1 MGDESAKRAAE
12 EFLAARISEENQ
24 ASEDQQNRE
33 AAIKLGPTVWKRLAD
48 TVFAQCRDWNAVTKE
63 DSLKCK
69 ETALGDL
76 RILCAGRTFQMLVH
90 YDSKQGLVTI
100 KNSARLENEP
110 DTVMSIQGYS
120 AGGGR
125 DARLMRNNEPV
136 NVEMM
141 ILGHL
146 RLLAGLS
153 RRAE

>member
-1 MGDESAKRAAE
+1 MGDQNARRAAE

-24 ASEDQQNRE
+24 AHEDQQNRE
-33 AAIKLGPTVWKRLAD
+33 AAKKLGPTVWKRLAE
-48 TVFAQCRDWNAVTKE
+48 TVFTQCRHWNEVTRQE
-63 DSLKCK
+63 SLTCK

-76 RILCAGRTFQMLVH
+76 RIRCAGKDYQMLVH

-100 KNSARLENEP
+100 KNSARLESEP
-110 DTVMSIQGYS
+110 DTVMSIEGYS
-120 AGGGR
+120 TGKGR
-125 DARLMRNNEPV
+125 DARLMRNNQPV
-136 NVEMM
+136 NADIM